1 MNTREVVHVLNMAC
15 FSRALF
21 IRPSA
26 GCRRGLPPST
36 PPPPPPPSFSWGS
49 VFLSLSLSLP
59 FSMNGKG
66 HICHS
71 PLPFTGRK
79 EEGKGRRGGGEGGGG
94 GVRRVLQGFA
104 NFYSARPSVW
114 PAENPEA
121 SSASSR
127 IQKNPEASLSAQKE
141 SAE

>member
-36 PPPPPPPSFSWGS
+36 PPPPPPPPSFSWGS

-79 EEGKGRRGGGEGGGG
+79 EEGKGRRRGGEKEEEEGSDAYCKASPTSIQH
-94 GVRRVLQGFA
+94 VRLCGLQ
-104 NFYSARPSVW
+104 
-114 PAENPEA
+114 
-121 SSASSR
+121 R
-127 IQKNPEASLSAQKE
+127 IRKHPQNLQE
-141 SAE
+141 SKRIRKHL

>member
-26 GCRRGLPPST
+26 GCRRGPPPST
-36 PPPPPPPSFSWGS
+36 PPPPPPPPPSFSWGS

-79 EEGKGRRGGGEGGGG
+79 EEGKGRRRGQT
-94 GVRRVLQGFA
+94 RI
-104 NFYSARPSVW
+104 ARLRELLFSTSVCV
-114 PAENPEA
+114 ACRE
-121 SSASSR
+121 SGSILS
-127 IQKNPEASLSAQKE
+127 IFKNPKE
-141 SAE
+141 SGSISERPERISRMNE